1 MPRLSSGPHP
11 CAPTRLRGSPQRT
24 FLLCP
29 TLGSGQ
35 GVVLTLLGTLTT
47 KPSAQGRVW
56 GWREAGKARAGQCPG
71 GWVAGRALCAECPCW
86 AVSGNSRPANLS
98 AFQNSH
104 AAILRAVLRE
114 NSSIRAR
121 QLFRGERSLWLEQ
134 PPCAFG
140 DVARIRGGAVTM
152 TAP

>member
-56 GWREAGKARAGQCPG
+56 GWRDAGKAWAGQCPG
-71 GWVAGRALCAECPCW
+71 GGVAGRALCAECPCW

-114 NSSIRAR
+114 NSSIKAS
-121 QLFRGERSLWLEQ
+121 QLFIGERSLWLEQ

-152 TAP
+152 TAS